1 VGGSAGGQE
10 PGETVW
16 DCALRAA
23 REETHVGVELIP
35 SPEELRR
42 IRVLDPVAPL
52 LFSRTANPRPDR
64 PYAPGLPTGLFID
77 FALSSPGQRLG
88 TRSGR
93 ETT

>member
-1 VGGSAGGQE
+1 M
-10 PGETVW
+10 
-16 DCALRAA
+16 
-23 REETHVGVELIP
+23 ELIP
-35 SPEELRR
+35 SPVTYFHNMDTEELRR
-42 IRVLDPVAPL
+42 IRVLDRVAPL

-64 PYAPGLPTGLFID
+64 PDAPGPPTGPFID